1 MRTFTPILE
10 DKMQVFFAIMRV
22 IFAMM
27 TMGGVMLARSG
38 GRFED

>member
-1 MRTFTPILE
+1 
-10 DKMQVFFAIMRV
+10 MQIVFAILRV

-38 GRFED
+38 GRYED